1 MRDTHFSTPQGKQFE
16 FDRAVAGVFDDMLAR
31 SVPFYDESL
40 ETTADL
46 ICRFVD
52 GEGAVLDL
60 GCSTGTL
67 LLKIRKKAGGRLKL
81 VGLDTSEAMI
91 EQAKRKAKAFG
102 AEIDFKCMDVLAG
115 CYENLAAVCAGYLLQ
130 FIRPPKRL
138 ELVKNIYSWLNND
151 GIFIFSEK
159 LISHHKKLDKILI
172 DRYIDF
178 KRKMG
183 YSDYEISAKRE
194 ALENVLIPYAEN
206 ENREMIKSA
215 GFSHFES
222 VLRYNNF
229 ATFIAIK

>member
-1 MRDTHFSTPQGKQFE
+1 MRDTHFSAPQGKQFE
-16 FDRAVAGVFDDMLAR
+16 FDRAVAVVFDDMLAR

-46 ICRFVD
+46 IRRFV
-52 GEGAVLDL
+52 GEGGAVLDL

-67 LLKIRKKAGGRLKL
+67 LLKLHKKAGGRLKL
-81 VGLDTSEAMI
+81 MGLDSSEAMI

-102 AEIDFKCMDVLAG
+102 VKLEFKCMDALLG
-115 CYENLAAVCAGYLLQ
+115 HYENLAAVCASYFLQ

-138 ELVKNIYSWLNND
+138 ELVKNICSWLNDD

-159 LISHHKKLDKILI
+159 LISQHKKLDKIMI
-172 DRYIDF
+172 DRYLDF
-178 KRKMG
+178 KREMG

-194 ALENVLIPYAEN
+194 ALENVLIPYTEKEN
-206 ENREMIKSA
+206 YEMIKSG
-215 GFSHFES
+215 GFRHFES